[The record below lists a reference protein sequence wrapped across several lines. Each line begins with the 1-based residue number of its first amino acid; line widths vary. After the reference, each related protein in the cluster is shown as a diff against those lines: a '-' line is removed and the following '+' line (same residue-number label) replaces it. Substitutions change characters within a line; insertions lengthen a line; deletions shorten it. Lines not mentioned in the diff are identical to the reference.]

1 MSDNEL
7 LEMAHTIML
16 RMAMRGGFDSYTG
29 ARLHEWLRRYDARP
43 TKRAPDLAVRT
54 CKYCDSPIEVG
65 DRCRFH
71 WWNPPSG

>member
-1 MSDNEL
+1 MSDDEL

-43 TKRAPDLAVRT
+43 TQRAPDLAKAHDEK
-54 CKYCDSPIEVG
+54 C
-65 DRCRFH
+65 RCVLCRMTDVLNH
-71 WWNPPSG
+71 PAPPSG